1 MSKDRA
7 HGMLLVLLASALW
20 SVSGPLTKLL
30 QANGADFLDI
40 ISWRY
45 PFGLAALGI
54 YWAICQR
61 RSPFLLP
68 SRALRITCLAAGVI
82 LVVNGVFILSNF
94 YTTVANAIALS
105 FTAPIFAAMLGWL
118 FLGERTRPLHQ
129 FAVLLGVAGVCVL
142 ALHPAPAAREGLVPS
157 SNVML
162 GNILALFS
170 GLTFGAYFVVA
181 RKFALEFG
189 EVISSTM
196 WQFLLITSAVA
207 PVTVF
212 TGWKG
217 ISSTNYFYLLIHGVF
232 CTAAPILLI
241 NLAGRVL
248 KAHESSVVALSEV
261 PFCIFVGMLLVGEY
275 PSVTSWAGVAL
286 IMSGTL
292 MVGIKERRDERCI
305 AEKSSRQNR

>member
-1 MSKDRA
+1 MSKDKT
-7 HGMLLVLLASALW
+7 HGMLLVLLAAALW

-54 YWAICQR
+54 YRAICHR
-61 RSPFLLP
+61 HSPFLLKP
-68 SRALRITCLAAGVI
+68 RAFNVTCLAALVI

-105 FTAPIFAAMLGWL
+105 FTAPIFAAVLGWL
-118 FLGERTRPLHQ
+118 LLGEKIRPLHQ
-129 FAVLLGVAGVCVL
+129 FALLLCVAGVCVL
-142 ALHPAPAAREGLVPS
+142 ALQRAPAAREGLVPS

-162 GNILALFS
+162 GNVLALVS
-170 GLTFGAYFVVA
+170 GVTFGAYFVVA
-181 RKFALEFG
+181 RRFALEFG
-189 EVISSTM
+189 EAINSTL
-196 WQFLLITSAVA
+196 WQFLLITSALA

-217 ISSTNYFYLLIHGVF
+217 ISSCNYCYLLIHGVF
-232 CTAAPILLI
+232 CTAAPLLLI
-241 NLAGRVL
+241 NIAGRYL

-275 PSVTSWAGVAL
+275 PSLISWAGVVL
-286 IMSGTL
+286 IVSATL
-292 MVGIKERRDERCI
+292 LVGLKERREC
-305 AEKSSRQNR
+305 